1 MTTVTFQLPD
11 DLAAGILPPQVDL
24 AREARL
30 LLAIDWFVRGLV
42 SQGAAAEIA
51 QVPRA
56 DFFLE
61 LGRRGIENVAYDPD
75 EIDREMKR

>member
-1 MTTVTFQLPD
+1 MTTVTLQLPD
-11 DLAAGILPPQVDL
+11 DLAAGILPPQTDL
-24 AREARL
+24 AREVRL
-30 LLAIDWFVRGLV
+30 LLAVDWFVRGLV

-51 QVPRA
+51 QIPRH

-61 LGRRGIENVAYDPD
+61 LGRRGIENVHYDAD

>member
-1 MTTVTFQLPD
+1 MRTVTLQLPD
-11 DLAAGILPPQVDL
+11 NLGAGILPSPGDL
-24 AREARL
+24 AHQVRL

-51 QVPRA
+51 QMPRA

-61 LGRRGIENVAYDPD
+61 LGRRGIENVHYDAD
-75 EIDREMKR
+75 EIDREMKG